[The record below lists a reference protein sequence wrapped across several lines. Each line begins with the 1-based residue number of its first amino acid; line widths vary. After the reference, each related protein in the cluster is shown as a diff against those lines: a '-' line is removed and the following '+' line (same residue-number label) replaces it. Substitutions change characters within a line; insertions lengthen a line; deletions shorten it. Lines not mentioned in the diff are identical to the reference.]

1 MKKKFIKGMCA
12 LTVFSML
19 FAFTGCGSSSDD
31 ADKSNDTKK
40 EESADKNDE
49 ADNDSDN
56 AADIDAGNDSSSDVT
71 GSYETVEEY
80 VNSDE
85 LQSQL
90 AELKSSLSESGMSI
104 DIKAEG
110 NALIYVYTYETIAK
124 ADFDDSMVQTLETG
138 LDDQADTFKEVANSL
153 KEATNDANPVVKIQY
168 VSSDG
173 SVIVQK
179 EYTAD

>member
-56 AADIDAGNDSSSDVT
+56 AADIDAGNASSSDVT
-71 GSYETVEEY
+71 GSYETVEE
-80 VNSDE
+80 
-85 LQSQL
+85 
-90 AELKSSLSESGMSI
+90 
-104 DIKAEG
+104 
-110 NALIYVYTYETIAK
+110 
-124 ADFDDSMVQTLETG
+124 
-138 LDDQADTFKEVANSL
+138 
-153 KEATNDANPVVKIQY
+153 
-168 VSSDG
+168 
-173 SVIVQK
+173 
-179 EYTAD
+179 

>member
-1 MKKKFIKGMCA
+1 MP
-12 LTVFSML
+12 V
-19 FAFTGCGSSSDD
+19 
-31 ADKSNDTKK
+31 
-40 EESADKNDE
+40 
-49 ADNDSDN
+49 
-56 AADIDAGNDSSSDVT
+56 DSSSDVT

-138 LDDQADTFKEVANSL
+138 LDDQQTHSRKL
-153 KEATNDANPVVKIQY
+153 QT
-168 VSSDG
+168 VSKKQQMMQ
-173 SVIVQK
+173 ILL
-179 EYTAD
+179 

>member
-90 AELKSSLSESGMSI
+90 AELKSSLSESGMS
-104 DIKAEG
+104 
-110 NALIYVYTYETIAK
+110 Y
-124 ADFDDSMVQTLETG
+124 
-138 LDDQADTFKEVANSL
+138 
-153 KEATNDANPVVKIQY
+153 
-168 VSSDG
+168 
-173 SVIVQK
+173 
-179 EYTAD
+179 